1 MNNEISIF
9 RFIVWKLFSLIFK
22 EENLA
27 VLLGRGSH
35 VKKKKKKKTL
45 SYSASQ
51 SLRLRIVAF
60 KNFGLS

>member
-35 VKKKKKKKTL
+35 VLKKKKKKKKLWATVPHK
-45 SYSASQ
+45 ACD
-51 SLRLRIVAF
+51 
-60 KNFGLS
+60 

>member
-35 VKKKKKKKTL
+35 VLKKKKKKK
-45 SYSASQ
+45 
-51 SLRLRIVAF
+51 
-60 KNFGLS
+60 NFGLQCLTKLAIKNCSF